1 MVSIVFMKWKPGM
14 LYSALLYNLFW
25 SLGAEIGFENKA
37 RGTRATEC
45 TSVHE

>member
-37 RGTRATEC
+37 RGTRAR
-45 TSVHE
+45 SVHLVHE